1 MRYLYICPTCK
12 KAYSAESDYPD
23 AMRECLECNTKLVY
37 ANCNKEEWDKKT
49 EEEKTAIKESVLKS
63 HTEAEMSTEGQ
74 LLHCMKNLDKN
85 VSTIKNILLF
95 FTFIFV
101 LYAVVLL
108 VLALVSGT

>member
-23 AMRECLECNTKLVY
+23 ASRECLVCNSKLVY
-37 ANCNKEEWDKKT
+37 ANLNKDEWDQKT
-49 EEEKTAIKESVLKS
+49 EEEKKEIKESVLES
-63 HTEAEMSTEGQ
+63 HAAVEMSPENQ
-74 LLHCMKNLDKN
+74 MLNCMKNLDKN
-85 VSTIKNILLF
+85 VATIKNILLF